1 MDNAELIEAV
11 RDLRDR
17 VDELEQQQ
25 SDNEPQSWSPTRRRV
40 LGALTGGGIGLL
52 ALLSASSP
60 AAAAPDQLGEPSRR
74 VDMYLGFANA
84 TSFTLEGSPIATAV
98 VASGQVSLSS
108 GSATV
113 STGVTATDAT
123 FYPAIGVDDPGADVA
138 GLAAQLDFDTSEGEY
153 YLTIKETGTSQNP
166 TVNYDIVRA
175 R

>member
-1 MDNAELIEAV
+1 MDKVELIEEV
-11 RDLRDR
+11 RNLQDR
-17 VDELEQQQ
+17 VAELEQQQ
-25 SDNEPQSWSPTRRRV
+25 PDERTQSWSPTRRSL
-40 LGALTGGGIGLL
+40 LGGLTGGGIGLM
-52 ALLSASSP
+52 ALLSTSSP
-60 AAAAPDQLGEPSRR
+60 AAAATDQLGEPARR
-74 VDMYLGFANA
+74 IDMYQGFANA

-123 FYPAIGVDDPGADVA
+123 FYPAIGVDDPGADVT
-138 GLAAQLDFDTSEGEY
+138 GLAAQLDFDTSAGEY
-153 YLTIKETGTSQNP
+153 ILTIKETESSQNP